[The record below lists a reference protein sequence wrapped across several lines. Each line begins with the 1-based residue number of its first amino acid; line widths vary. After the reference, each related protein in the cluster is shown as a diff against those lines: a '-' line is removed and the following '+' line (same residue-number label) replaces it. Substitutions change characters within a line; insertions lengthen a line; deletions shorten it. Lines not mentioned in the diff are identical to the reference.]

1 MYVCIQLADLR
12 SLSGVY
18 AWDRNKC
25 LRGSISPGS
34 FRAANNGKISDEEL
48 SIIASATRLVGS
60 LGGWCMQSLTD
71 LLYRCV
77 CVCVRVRVC
86 VRVCVRAC
94 ACVCAR
100 ARVRACVPVCVC
112 ACVPVCVCM
121 CVCVKRGAK
130 ADTAHMLEGHTHTHG
145 QTHTGTHTHR
155 HIHTQAHT
163 HTGARAHTG
172 THTHTHAQA
181 LTAHVLAGH

>member
-77 CVCVRVRVC
+77 CVCVCVSARARAHVC
-86 VRVCVRAC
+86 LCAC
-94 ACVCAR
+94 ACVC
-100 ARVRACVPVCVC
+100 V
-112 ACVPVCVCM
+112 
-121 CVCVKRGAK
+121 
-130 ADTAHMLEGHTHTHG
+130 
-145 QTHTGTHTHR
+145 
-155 HIHTQAHT
+155 
-163 HTGARAHTG
+163 
-172 THTHTHAQA
+172 
-181 LTAHVLAGH
+181 

>member
-1 MYVCIQLADLR
+1 MYARMYVCMYICMYVCIQLADLR

-86 VRVCVRAC
+86 VRVCVCAC
-94 ACVCAR
+94 ACVR
-100 ARVRACVPVCVC
+100 VC
-112 ACVPVCVCM
+112 ACECVYAHVCLHVHVCM
-121 CVCVKRGAK
+121 
-130 ADTAHMLEGHTHTHG
+130 
-145 QTHTGTHTHR
+145 
-155 HIHTQAHT
+155 
-163 HTGARAHTG
+163 
-172 THTHTHAQA
+172 
-181 LTAHVLAGH
+181 